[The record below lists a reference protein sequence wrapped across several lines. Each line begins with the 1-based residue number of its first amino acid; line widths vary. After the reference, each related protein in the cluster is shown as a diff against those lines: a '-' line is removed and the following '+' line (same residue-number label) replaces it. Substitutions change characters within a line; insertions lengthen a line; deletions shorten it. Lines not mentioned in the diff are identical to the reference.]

1 MNIDRLIAALP
12 HKSASERAAMRGN
25 AERWLASG
33 TDEQQAAA
41 QRLLATLDQLVSSEA
56 TALATR
62 LEGAGLATRVVE
74 AFRANRMSGTEE
86 RIVRVLLDNPGS
98 TSAKLSAAINWKAQT
113 WHMHFGT
120 MCGNRSDYLWAT
132 PIPAKRSST
141 FLSGVLATYDEA
153 NSGFT
158 MRPEAVAGFAALGI
172 SAKLRNAA

>member
-1 MNIDRLIAALP
+1 
-12 HKSASERAAMRGN
+12 MRNN

-33 TDEQQAAA
+33 TGQQQESA
-41 QRLLATLDQLVSSEA
+41 QRLLAAMGELVTSET
-56 TALATR
+56 TALAAR
-62 LEGAGLATRVVE
+62 LDGAGLATRVVE
-74 AFRANRMSGTEE
+74 AFRANVMSGTEQKV
-86 RIVRVLLDNPGS
+86 VRVLLDNPGS
-98 TSAKLSAAINWKAQT
+98 TSAKLSATINWKAQT

-158 MRPEAVAGFAALGI
+158 MRPEAVVGFAVLGI
-172 SAKLRNAA
+172 SVKARNAA